1 MLRARIQDEQNSCLL
16 SFTSW
21 EQEHLE
27 RVGTQHSKW
36 IQYGGAPRQ
45 EAWIALEELK
55 S

>member
-16 SFTSW
+16 SFRSW

-27 RVGTQHSKW
+27 RVGCNTVNGYNMEVLLDRKA
-36 IQYGGAPRQ
+36 G
-45 EAWIALEELK
+45 IALEELK